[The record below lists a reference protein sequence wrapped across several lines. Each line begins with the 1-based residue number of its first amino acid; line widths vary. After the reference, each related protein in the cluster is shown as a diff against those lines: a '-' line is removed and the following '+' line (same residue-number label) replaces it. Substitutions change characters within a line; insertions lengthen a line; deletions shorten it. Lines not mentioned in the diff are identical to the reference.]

1 MGNDRIGD
9 LSIQFLRDNH
19 IQCDN
24 IVRYQGNSR
33 LAIAFVDD
41 PNNTEYQFYSPTVI
55 PTLSYP
61 ETKKGDIVCYGS
73 THAIR
78 EEGRNDLLLFLNQA
92 RENNNLIIYDPN
104 IRETNRLKLKTI
116 REKVSENLQLTKILK
131 GSTIDFDRL
140 YNTKNIDKLF
150 SRVNKLGV
158 EALILTAGSD
168 PVSLR
173 TQSLSASFPVAPI
186 EAVNTIGAGDNFTAG
201 LVYGIVK
208 EAVITRQLSILPL
221 DLWERIMGYAT
232 SFASEVCR
240 SEQNYISNEFVKQ
253 LAYSR

>member
-1 MGNDRIGD
+1 MGKVITIGETTFDILFRNGQPTGAVIGGSALNTSISLGRSGIPVCFVSRMGNDRIGD

-186 EAVNTIGAGDNFTAG
+186 EAVNTIG
-201 LVYGIVK
+201 
-208 EAVITRQLSILPL
+208 
-221 DLWERIMGYAT
+221 
-232 SFASEVCR
+232 
-240 SEQNYISNEFVKQ
+240 
-253 LAYSR
+253 